1 MAMQLASGFEERC
14 ADDGRG
20 VCGQDGGQVCSSLT
34 LTGYVAVVG
43 LVWVVDCVHYHAF
56 SACVGEAPWTVVWSV
71 GLSLLR
77 YVSRDDESYTIVV
90 GFRLLSLGFL
100 FRMLWTND

>member
-1 MAMQLASGFEERC
+1 MTGGEGSVWAGW
-14 ADDGRG
+14 
-20 VCGQDGGQVCSSLT
+20 GQVCLSVT
-34 LTGYVAVVG
+34 LTGYVVVVG
-43 LVWVVDCVHYHAF
+43 SVWVVDCVHYHAF
-56 SACVGEAPWTVVWSV
+56 SACVGEAPWTVVRSV

-100 FRMLWTND
+100 FRMLWTNV